1 MAYHRCNSFSGFC
14 IYIYMCIYMLG
25 LVCCGQ
31 SLHIRVDSLPIRRE
45 QQPDID
51 PSLQAV
57 MPIEFVHV
65 PKCGTSFLNTLIH
78 LPGACP
84 ALPENLELNE
94 ETMGEMILHNFFQ
107 RYRPDLVCNSSVLDY
122 QTDAHL
128 GVEAFPGGFDGG
140 KGRFMIFVRQPEQR
154 LLSGYHFVRQR
165 GQGSTLEEL
174 EEASSGIVTRML
186 TAKEDA
192 HGPHPTRAQVDEAK
206 SRLQSGF
213 SFIGITDEWD
223 LSICLFNKMFNQAC
237 SFIQFS
243 NSRATHAKSTSSWDT
258 AELNGWRDPYD
269 NEVFDVALQL
279 FQANLKK
286 YNVSESSC
294 QPCYREARLLD

>member
-1 MAYHRCNSFSGFC
+1 M
-14 IYIYMCIYMLG
+14 YIYMG

-31 SLHIRVDSLPIRRE
+31 SVHIRVDSLPIRKE

-84 ALPENLELNE
+84 AYPENVQLNE
-94 ETMGEMILHNFFQ
+94 KTMGDRVMDNFFH
-107 RYRPDLVCNSSVLDY
+107 RYRPDLVCNSSILDY
-122 QTDAHL
+122 REHAHI
-128 GVEAFPGGFDGG
+128 GVEAFLPGGFDEG

-154 LLSGYHFVRQR
+154 LLSHYYWKRQR
-165 GQGSTLEEL
+165 VNESDGEPSTKQRLLSHSIVVFREFW
-174 EEASSGIVTRML
+174 SGVVTKML
-186 TAKEDA
+186 TTKRDT
-192 HGPHPTRAQVDEAK
+192 GPQPTRAQVDEAK
-206 SRLQSGF
+206 SRLRSGF

-223 LSICLFNKMFNQAC
+223 LSICLFNKMFNQVC
-237 SFIQFS
+237 RSIQFANTRPS
-243 NSRATHAKSTSSWDT
+243 HTKSSSSWDT

-279 FQANLKK
+279 FQANLRK

-294 QPCYREARLLD
+294 EPCWRDAGIL